1 MARNA
6 FLIPT
11 LLTGLVACAE
21 APGSPSTADSAA
33 PASGATCSASAPSAT
48 CGAEEDFS
56 GLLSNL
62 SGPAVKRLL
71 EVRNGREAGLELP
84 TSLPKEIDYAPN
96 IREAIARAT
105 AEDKPIFLTSV
116 VNKGGR
122 KKVGCEV

>member
-11 LLTGLVACAE
+11 LLTGLVACSE
-21 APGSPSTADSAA
+21 ASGSVTAADSAVH
-33 PASGATCSASAPSAT
+33 ASGATGSAPSAT
-48 CGAEEDFS
+48 CEEDYS

-62 SGPAVKRLL
+62 SGPAVKRLS
-71 EVRNGREAGLELP
+71 EVRDGREAGLELP
-84 TSLPKEIDYAPN
+84 TSLPSEIDYAPD
-96 IREAIARAT
+96 IRAAIERAT

-122 KKVGCEV
+122 KMPGCEV